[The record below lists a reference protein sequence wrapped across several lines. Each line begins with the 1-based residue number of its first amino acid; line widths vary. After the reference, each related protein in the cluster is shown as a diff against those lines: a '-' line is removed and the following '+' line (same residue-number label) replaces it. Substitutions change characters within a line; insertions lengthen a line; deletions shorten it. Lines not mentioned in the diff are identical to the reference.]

1 MVLTLCY
8 ELTRYISH
16 PVELT
21 VGYGSGE
28 WGRRETGKA
37 REWVGIDVESRS

>member
-8 ELTRYISH
+8 ELTRYISR

-37 REWVGIDVESRS
+37 KGMSGHQCGSRS